1 MLFIGAGAGAGTD
14 TDKKNRPAP
23 QHRYIEKKFCLF
35 SRNNLTIKKLRFF
48 LQTNYFKN
56 LFSPL

>member
-1 MLFIGAGAGAGTD
+1 MITI
-14 TDKKNRPAP
+14 PV
-23 QHRYIEKKFCLF
+23 QYVWYQYRYIEKKFCLF